1 MTLAVEP
8 PAPLLALDAL
18 TTRFKVGGAFGRPS
32 AVVHA
37 AEDVSFQVGR
47 GEIVG
52 LVGESGSGKSTVGR
66 TILRLERASAGSVR
80 FDGDEVLALK
90 GAALARYR
98 RRVAAVFQDPATS
111 LDPRMRVGESVTEP
125 LLAHGLAGR
134 AERRD
139 RAAALLTQVGLSA
152 DDARRYPN
160 EFSGG
165 QRQRVAIAR
174 AIAVGP
180 DLIVAD
186 EPVSALDVSVQAQV
200 INLLL
205 GLREELGLALLFIS
219 HDLPTVEFLCDSV
232 VVMYLGRVME
242 RAPAGQFQNAPLHPY
257 SQMLVRSAPRF
268 GERLGTSVSSG
279 GRETPSPLAPPSGC
293 VFRTRCPRTTSE
305 CALAVPPLEQ
315 IAPGRWVACIHPGA
329 PT

>member
-1 MTLAVEP
+1 MTLAP
-8 PAPLLALDAL
+8 DPRTPLLALDAL

-37 AEDVSFQVGR
+37 AEEVSFEVGR

-52 LVGESGSGKSTVGR
+52 LVGESGSGKSTVSR
-66 TILRLERASAGSVR
+66 TILRLERATAGSVR
-80 FDGDEVLALK
+80 FDGDEVLNLK
-90 GAALARYR
+90 GRALAGFR

-111 LDPRMRVGESVTEP
+111 LDPRMRVGEIVTEP
-125 LLAHGLAGR
+125 LLAHRLAGQ

-139 RAAALLTQVGLSA
+139 RAAALLTQVGLGA
-152 DDARRYPN
+152 GDARRYPH

-174 AIAVGP
+174 ALAAGP

-205 GLREELGLALLFIS
+205 SLRDELGLALLFIS
-219 HDLPTVEFLCDSV
+219 HDLPTVEFLCDRV

-242 RAPAGQFQNAPLHPY
+242 RAPAAQFQRAPLHPY
-257 SQMLVRSAPRF
+257 SQMLVLSAPRF
-268 GERLGTSVSSG
+268 GERLGRSVSADG
-279 GRETPSPLAPPSGC
+279 GETPSPLAPPSGC
-293 VFRTRCPRTTSE
+293 VFRTRCSRATPE

-315 IAPGRWVACIHPGA
+315 VAPGRWVACIHLGA
-329 PT
+329 PA

>member
-1 MTLAVEP
+1 MEAS
-8 PAPLLALDAL
+8 APLLTLDAL
-18 TTRFKVGGAFGRPS
+18 TTRFKIRGGFGRPS
-32 AVVHA
+32 GMVHA
-37 AEDVSFQVGR
+37 AENVSFQVGR
-47 GEIVG
+47 REIVG

-66 TILRLERASAGSVR
+66 TILRLERASAGSVL
-80 FDGDEVLALK
+80 FDGDEVLTLQ
-90 GAALARYR
+90 GRALAGFR

-111 LDPRMRVGESVTEP
+111 LDPRMRVGEIVTEP
-125 LLAHGLAGR
+125 LLAHRLAGR

-152 DDARRYPN
+152 DDARRHPHA
-160 EFSGG
+160 FSGG

-174 AIAVGP
+174 ALAVGP

-205 GLREELGLALLFIS
+205 RLRDELGLALLFIS

-242 RAPAGQFQNAPLHPY
+242 RAPAAQFQQAPLHPY

-268 GERLGTSVSSG
+268 GERLEVGPSADG
-279 GRETPSPLAPPSGC
+279 GETPSPLAPPSGC
-293 VFRTRCPRTTSE
+293 VFRTRCPRATSE
-305 CALAVPPLEQ
+305 CALAVPPLQQVE
-315 IAPGRWVACIHPGA
+315 PGRWLACIHQGA
-329 PT
+329 IV

>member
-1 MTLAVEP
+1 
-8 PAPLLALDAL
+8 
-18 TTRFKVGGAFGRPS
+18 
-32 AVVHA
+32 
-37 AEDVSFQVGR
+37 
-47 GEIVG
+47 
-52 LVGESGSGKSTVGR
+52 
-66 TILRLERASAGSVR
+66 
-80 FDGDEVLALK
+80 
-90 GAALARYR
+90 
-98 RRVAAVFQDPATS
+98 VFQDPATS
-111 LDPRMRVGESVTEP
+111 LDPRMRVGESVTES

-139 RAAALLTQVGLSA
+139 RAAALLIQVGLAA
-152 DDARRYPN
+152 DDARRYPH

-174 AIAVGP
+174 ALAVGP

-205 GLREELGLALLFIS
+205 SLRDELGLALLFIS

-242 RAPAGQFQNAPLHPY
+242 RAPAGQFQHAPLHPY

-268 GERLGTSVSSG
+268 GERLGAGVSADG
-279 GRETPSPLAPPSGC
+279 GEMPSPLAPPTGC
-293 VFRTRCPRTTSE
+293 VFRTRCPRATLE

-315 IAPGRWVACIHPGA
+315 VAPGRWLACIHPGA
-329 PT
+329 PA